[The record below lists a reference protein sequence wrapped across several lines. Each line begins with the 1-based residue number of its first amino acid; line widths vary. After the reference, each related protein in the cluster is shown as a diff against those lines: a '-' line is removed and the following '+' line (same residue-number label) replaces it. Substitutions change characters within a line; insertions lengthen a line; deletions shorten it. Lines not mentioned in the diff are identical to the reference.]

1 MCGVCVCVCVCSYSW
16 FGGGGSEFIGLV
28 GLFAWALVNGLG

>member
-1 MCGVCVCVCVCSYSW
+1 MRCVCVCACVLTRGS
-16 FGGGGSEFIGLV
+16 GGGSGFIGLV

>member
-1 MCGVCVCVCVCSYSW
+1 MCGVCVCACVLTRGS
-16 FGGGGSEFIGLV
+16 GGGGSGFIGLV